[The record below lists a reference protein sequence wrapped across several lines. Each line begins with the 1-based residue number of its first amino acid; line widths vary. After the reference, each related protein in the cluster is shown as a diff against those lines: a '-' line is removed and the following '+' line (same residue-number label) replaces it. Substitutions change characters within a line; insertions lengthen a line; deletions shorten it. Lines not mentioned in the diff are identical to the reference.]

1 VEEQAWWCARGGR
14 RGAVEGERWKGGKE
28 VNAVMQVMKVM
39 EGRREGER
47 ESEKGDGR
55 NKN

>member
-1 VEEQAWWCARGGR
+1 M
-14 RGAVEGERWKGGKE
+14 EGERWKGGKE

>member
-1 VEEQAWWCARGGR
+1 M
-14 RGAVEGERWKGGKE
+14 EGERWKGGKE
-28 VNAVMQVMKVM
+28 VNAVMQVMEVM
-39 EGRREGER
+39 EGRRER